1 MQKPVL
7 ILLFMMAVSF
17 GVNAQQKPPTL
28 TPPELQTFWSNS
40 KGGTL
45 PLELVLNM
53 IDSSIWVIDG
63 SKMRFTISR
72 FMLVYR
78 SRDRFEDEQTGEI
91 KTRHNN
97 TSVNV
102 KNAGVPEEKWRRM
115 LYENLKAGDEIWF
128 TDIIVK
134 DKRGNFFKAPDLKVV
149 VN

>member
-1 MQKPVL
+1 MRKSVL
-7 ILLFMMAVSF
+7 ILLMLTVGTF
-17 GVNAQQKPPTL
+17 GATAQQKPPTL

-40 KGGTL
+40 KGGTI

-53 IDSSIWVIDG
+53 IDSTIWVIDG
-63 SKMRFTISR
+63 SKMKLSISR

-91 KTRHNN
+91 KTRYNN
-97 TSVNV
+97 TSVNI
-102 KNAGVPEEKWRRM
+102 KNAGVPEEKWRKM